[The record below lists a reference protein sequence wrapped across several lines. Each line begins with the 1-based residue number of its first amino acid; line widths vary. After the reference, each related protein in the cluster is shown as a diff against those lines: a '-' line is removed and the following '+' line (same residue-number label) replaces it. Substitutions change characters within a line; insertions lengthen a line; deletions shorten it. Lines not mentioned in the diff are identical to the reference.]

1 MKRIICSGFLLV
13 LVGYWLFPG
22 LTHAAI
28 PAAERQALI
37 ALYNSTNGDSWSENS
52 GWKHT
57 FVVRE
62 QHAAWGAAL
71 AEEAG
76 SSEEVVDLILRHQD
90 PLPMTEGRNDASLAL
105 LQWADGQ
112 N

>member
-37 ALYNSTNGDSWSENS
+37 ALYNSTNGDSWLNNG
-52 GWKHT
+52 GWNPPLGC
-57 FVVRE
+57 R
-62 QHAAWGAAL
+62 W
-71 AEEAG
+71 
-76 SSEEVVDLILRHQD
+76 LRHAGD
-90 PLPMTEGRNDASLAL
+90 
-105 LQWADGQ
+105 
-112 N
+112 